1 MRAGRRK
8 AERTVYETHLSAFGY
23 APQAYTWLSCAH
35 ENQGRASG
43 YQCPPRQGPAS
54 VGGLAHSLPGRYA
67 YTRRQRLLKG
77 TDFEAVFAARLYYRS
92 RSYLVMCRPNEL
104 GYARLGMVVGKRQF
118 KRAVDRNRMRRIIR
132 ETFRLHHPD
141 LPAMD
146 VVVKV
151 QSVPPEGEE
160 GAELAAV
167 LARLK

>member
-1 MRAGRRK
+1 M
-8 AERTVYETHLSAFGY
+8 
-23 APQAYTWLSCAH
+23 
-35 ENQGRASG
+35 
-43 YQCPPRQGPAS
+43 
-54 VGGLAHSLPGRYA
+54 PGRYA